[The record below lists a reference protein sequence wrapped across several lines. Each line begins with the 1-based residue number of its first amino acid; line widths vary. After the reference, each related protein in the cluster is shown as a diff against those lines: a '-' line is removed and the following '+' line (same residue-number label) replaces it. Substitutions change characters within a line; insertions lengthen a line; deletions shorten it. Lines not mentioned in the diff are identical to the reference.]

1 MQHFIYINTLLW
13 WSLQELKEKKTLTY
27 RSEIEK
33 KKKMILKPDY
43 EILGSQEKKKKNDVG
58 TFSFFKSFLG
68 GIEK

>member
-33 KKKMILKPDY
+33 KKMILKPDY
-43 EILGSQEKKKKNDVG
+43 EILGSQEKKKNDVG